1 MAGQSGYSTSRDK
14 TTGGSFRDQAVIR
27 FNYAEFD
34 KSLDQANKYYANMV
48 RALKSNKQI
57 KITKGGSADTD
68 LAVVREWR
76 KTIKYGVRS
85 LATDTTAYMKQEML
99 QGIGGRIVTNTMKG
113 SVRGRTDPTS
123 AAREVSRVGWLD
135 LWYKYFGF
143 QEEGTDTGIKPMKS
157 VVRAAVKG
165 RLFAAKGLAKLSRDL
180 RSAGKG
186 SVRRG

>member
-1 MAGQSGYSTSRDK
+1 MAGQEGYSTSKDK
-14 TTGGSFRDQAVIR
+14 RGGGEFRTEASVR
-27 FNYAEFD
+27 FNYSNFD
-34 KSLDQANKYYANMV
+34 RSLDQANKYYANMV
-48 RALKSNKQI
+48 RALKSNKNI
-57 KITKGGSADTD
+57 KIKSGKAQTD
-68 LAVVREWR
+68 IAVVSEWR

-99 QGIGGRIVTNTMKG
+99 DGIGGRIVTNTMKG
-113 SVRGRTDPTS
+113 NVKGRTDPS
-123 AAREVSRVGWLD
+123 KAAREVSRVGWLD

-143 QEEGTDTGIKPMKS
+143 QEEGTQTGIKPMKS
-157 VVRAAVKG
+157 IVRASVKG